1 MYKAYKETRKADK
14 MNHELVVNQ
23 GWSHFYMES
32 VDARYKTQTVV
43 TTRKQMRKG
52 VNKKSVTQEEI
63 SQEEVDNPWQVS
75 LVIQEP

>member
-1 MYKAYKETRKADK
+1 
-14 MNHELVVNQ
+14 
-23 GWSHFYMES
+23 MES

-63 SQEEVDNPWQVS
+63 SQEEVDNP
-75 LVIQEP
+75 